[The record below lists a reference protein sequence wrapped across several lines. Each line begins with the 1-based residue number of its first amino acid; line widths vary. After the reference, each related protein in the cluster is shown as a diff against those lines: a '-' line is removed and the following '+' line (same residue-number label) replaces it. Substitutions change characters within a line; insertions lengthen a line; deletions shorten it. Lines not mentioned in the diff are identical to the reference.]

1 MPAAFQGHAKRS
13 SVIVRLV
20 PLLGNI
26 FQDRICSYIC
36 NLGLGIS
43 VTLYSSSSSSCVWA
57 ACALRARGAAG
68 TAGADVEAFGWET
81 PRAGWDGCP
90 DPSSRVPARCFL
102 SGLPT
107 AAASSDRFCGKK
119 EGGARPPEGRV
130 ASPPN
135 IMLGGEVAALRL
147 GDFGSGEAVPSGS
160 ADR

>member
-1 MPAAFQGHAKRS
+1 M
-13 SVIVRLV
+13 
-20 PLLGNI
+20 
-26 FQDRICSYIC
+26 
-36 NLGLGIS
+36 
-43 VTLYSSSSSSCVWA
+43 TLYSSSSSSCVWA
-57 ACALRARGAAG
+57 ERARGAAG

-107 AAASSDRFCGKK
+107 AAGSSDRFCGKN
-119 EGGARPPEGRV
+119 EGGARPEVRE

-135 IMLGGEVAALRL
+135 IILGGEVAALRL

-160 ADR
+160 ADRWRLSCRGCQYRMFSSRADVTSRISVP